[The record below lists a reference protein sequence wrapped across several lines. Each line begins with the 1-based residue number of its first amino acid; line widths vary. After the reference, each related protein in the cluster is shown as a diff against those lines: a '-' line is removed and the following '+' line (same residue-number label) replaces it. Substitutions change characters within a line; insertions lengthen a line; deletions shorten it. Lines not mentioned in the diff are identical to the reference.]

1 MQTNILPKIAD
12 KITFHKNRYSMNHL
26 RKPRVLYVHS
36 RDIKE
41 SDPWPAEMCV
51 DMWTYIKIYVK
62 VSSSETG
69 YFVEI
74 YCYCKRVK
82 YSRIQYVQVSDQ
94 NFDTISVKQV
104 LSIISRTLVAN
115 LADFL
120 LFVYNMSVTS
130 VKFFFTRNGL

>member
-1 MQTNILPKIAD
+1 
-12 KITFHKNRYSMNHL
+12 
-26 RKPRVLYVHS
+26 
-36 RDIKE
+36 
-41 SDPWPAEMCV
+41 MCV

-94 NFDTISVKQV
+94 NVDTISVKQV
-104 LSIISRTLVAN
+104 LSIKSRTLVAN

-120 LFVYNMSVTS
+120 LFVYNMSVVTS

>member
-1 MQTNILPKIAD
+1 
-12 KITFHKNRYSMNHL
+12 
-26 RKPRVLYVHS
+26 
-36 RDIKE
+36 
-41 SDPWPAEMCV
+41 MCV

-62 VSSSETG
+62 FSSSETG

-130 VKFFFTRNGL
+130 VKFFLLVMVFNII